1 MDRLER
7 IVLMTPVSREMLARS
22 VTSEGQMSLPAEAY
36 ADASVFR
43 WEMEHFFDGSWVCVG
58 RSEDLRNAGDRR
70 AIRLGRERALL
81 VRDEGGK
88 LRAFYNV
95 CRHRGHELMAVDE
108 TASGRFIRCP
118 YHAWAYGLD
127 GELRGAPGFGKSD
140 GFDKADYPLVPVR
153 IAEWQGW
160 VFANASGEAVPLEEH
175 VGNLGDMIGNHGA
188 GELVTAARQDYE
200 VEANWKI
207 LVENYHECYHCP
219 SIHPELCK
227 VSPPKSGEDHESR
240 GAWVG
245 GSMELADH
253 AETMSLTGESFAPR
267 LQHLA
272 AGQEREVYYYQIFP
286 NLLISPHPDYVITHS
301 LTPVAPDR
309 THVECEW
316 LFGREAV
323 ETEGF
328 DPSYATEFWHITN
341 GQDWRACEAVQ
352 RGVSSRG
359 YRQGPLSPEEST
371 VGKFVAMVAR
381 GYLEGRVAP
390 PPRRTS
396 ETVQ

>member
-1 MDRLER
+1 
-7 IVLMTPVSREMLARS
+7 MTPINREQLARS
-22 VTSEGQMSLPAEAY
+22 MISEGQMSLPAEAY
-36 ADASVFR
+36 ADASVLR

-70 AIRLGRERALL
+70 AVSLGHERALL
-81 VRDEGGK
+81 VRDESGK

-95 CRHRGHELMAVDE
+95 CRHRGHELMDVGE
-108 TASGRFIRCP
+108 TASGRFVRCP

-127 GELRGAPGFGKSD
+127 GSLKGTPGYAGVAS
-140 GFDKADYPLVPVR
+140 FDKADYPLVPVR

-160 VFANASGEAVPLEEH
+160 VFANASGDAVPFEEH
-175 VGNLGDMIGNHGA
+175 VGNLGDMIGNHGS

-245 GSMELADH
+245 GSMELEEHAD
-253 AETMSLTGESFAPR
+253 TMSLTGQSFAPR
-267 LQHLA
+267 LPHLA
-272 AGQEREVYYYQIFP
+272 EGQEREVYYYQIFP
-286 NLLISPHPDYVITHS
+286 NLLISPHPDYVLTHR

-309 THVECEW
+309 TRVECEW
-316 LFGREAV
+316 LFSREALAS
-323 ETEGF
+323 EGF

-359 YRQGPLSPEEST
+359 YRQGPLSPEETT
-371 VGKFVAMVAR
+371 VGRFVAMVAR
-381 GYLEGRVAP
+381 GYLEGRVPQAP
-390 PPRRTS
+390 ERTS